1 MDKLWKTGDIACTT
15 PGFISTTSV
24 WYLLELWPGL
34 CWEDKA
40 ETGDS

>member
-1 MDKLWKTGDIACTT
+1 MDKLWKTGGTAWAT
-15 PGFISTTSV
+15 PGLISTTSV
-24 WYLLELWPGL
+24 WYFLELWPCL